1 MALQRHRV
9 MWTFSVNEFMILDDR
24 EIKNLTNNTH
34 MALKVCDIPSLFY
47 HIAWNPYYNEAQLAL
62 NGL

>member
-1 MALQRHRV
+1 
-9 MWTFSVNEFMILDDR
+9 MILDDR
-24 EIKNLTNNTH
+24 EIKNLTNDTH
-34 MALKVCDIPSLFY
+34 MAHKVCDIPSLFY